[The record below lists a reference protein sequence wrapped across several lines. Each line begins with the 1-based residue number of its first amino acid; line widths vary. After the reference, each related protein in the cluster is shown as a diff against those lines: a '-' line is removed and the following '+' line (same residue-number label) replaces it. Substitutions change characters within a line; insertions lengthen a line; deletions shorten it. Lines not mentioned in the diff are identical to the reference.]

1 MTFQNL
7 QSYKSNFLKYTK
19 NNASNREIIRSLI
32 ALKKSQTMTISMY
45 QALIPPATRSLN
57 NLVTILEKAATYAE
71 TKKID
76 PAVLI
81 NARLYPDML
90 HLGKQV
96 QIATDITRRGAA
108 RLAGLEAPA
117 MEDNESSFPEFI
129 DRVKKTIAYLETL
142 TPEQIDGSEQK
153 TIILPMGK
161 ESITL
166 EGMPYL
172 MSFVLPNLYFHV
184 TTTYGILRHC
194 GVELGKRDFLG
205 NP

>member
-1 MTFQNL
+1 
-7 QSYKSNFLKYTK
+7 
-19 NNASNREIIRSLI
+19 
-32 ALKKSQTMTISMY
+32 MTISMY

-57 NLVTILEKAATYAE
+57 NLMTILEKAATHAE
-71 TKKID
+71 IKKID

-81 NARLYPDML
+81 NARLYPDMF

-96 QIATDITRRGAA
+96 QIATDVTRRGAA

-117 MEDNESSFPEFI
+117 MEDNESSFPELI

-172 MSFVLPNLYFHV
+172 MSFVLPNLYFHA